1 MNDFFFLEEANAE
14 VVGASHKLPY
24 TIIVKVYEADT
35 ANIVST
41 DIPEPLFA
49 IDIESRE
56 GAVPTND
63 DDRLTDIWQVLLTA
77 YPNRTESFINLFFKD
92 ICVIENIIY

>member
-1 MNDFFFLEEANAE
+1 MNDFLFLEETNAE
-14 VVGASHKLPY
+14 VIRASHKLPY
-24 TIIVKVYEADT
+24 TIIVKIYEADR

-56 GAVPTND
+56 GAVSTND
-63 DDRLTDIWQVLLTA
+63 DDRLPYIRQALLTT
-77 YPNRTESFINLFFKD
+77 YPNRTQSFINLFFKN